1 MNSLPGSTLALDPA
15 AAPRELI
22 RDLRTESL
30 ADIIGERAVLP
41 VRRLLVVGCGSGR
54 EAAVLSAVLNAET
67 TGIDLVE
74 NFDPVAAAQVT
85 LRRGDATRLEFT
97 DASFDC
103 IYSFHALEHI
113 PDYRM
118 ALREMRRVLVPGGS
132 YCIGTPNRLRLVA
145 YFGSPG
151 VSLRTKLR
159 WNSNDWKQRL
169 RGRFRNE
176 YGAHAGYSSAELEGE
191 LRRAFGH
198 AEEISLD
205 YYQRVYRN
213 HAGLCRFLA
222 ASGLGQFLYPCVY
235 FFGRNESRAG
245 IAT

>member
-1 MNSLPGSTLALDPA
+1 MNTVSRLLPALDA
-15 AAPRELI
+15 AAVPQTAL

-30 ADIIGERAVLP
+30 AAIIREHAERP
-41 VRRLLVVGCGSGR
+41 VRRLLVVGCGSGK
-54 EAAVLSAVLNAET
+54 EAAVLSAALHAET
-67 TGIDLVE
+67 TGVDIVE
-74 NFDPVAAAQVT
+74 DFDPGAAARVT
-85 LRRGDATRLEFT
+85 LRRGDATRLQFA
-97 DASFDC
+97 DGSFDC

-113 PDYRM
+113 PDYRK
-118 ALREMRRVLVPGGS
+118 ALQEMRRVLIPGGS
-132 YCIGTPNRLRLVA
+132 FCIGTPNRLRLVA

-159 WNSNDWKQRL
+159 WNLNDWKQRL

-176 YGAHAGYSSAELEGE
+176 YGAHAGYSSAELAGE

-213 HAGLCRFLA
+213 HTGTCRFLS
-222 ASGLGQFLYPCVY
+222 ASGLGRFLYPCVY
-235 FFGRNESRAG
+235 FVGRNESSAG